1 MTIQYHPGERLA
13 QRLAGLRTEAE
24 LARPA
29 IGTSIP
35 AVAARFVGE
44 QHLLV
49 LGAADSDGRMWA
61 SLLVG
66 DPGFAAAVDEYTLDV
81 AALPAEGDPLRAA
94 LTEITAVG
102 MILIE
107 PATRRRMRVN
117 GDAVPTRAG
126 VRIAVRQVYANC
138 PKYIQQ
144 RRIERVEPV
153 AVETARESD
162 ALDSRQRQLIAT
174 ADTFFVATRSAAG
187 EADASH
193 RGGNPGFVQ
202 VLGDRSLRWP
212 DYVGNAMMMTL
223 GNLQQD
229 PAAGLLFVDWATGT
243 TLQVSG
249 RAQVEWEAD
258 PSLPGAQ
265 RQVRFD
271 VDRVVQLD
279 HASPLMW
286 SAPAPSRFNPPLP
299 ERTQR

>member
-13 QRLAGLRTEAE
+13 QRLAGLRAEAE
-24 LARPA
+24 HARPA

-35 AVAARFVGE
+35 AVAARFVAE

-66 DPGFAAAVDEYTLDV
+66 EPGFATALDEYTLDV
-81 AALPAEGDPLRAA
+81 AARPAEGDPLRAA
-94 LTEITAVG
+94 LSEATAVG
-102 MILIE
+102 MILID

-117 GDAVPTRAG
+117 GDAMPNPAG
-126 VRIAVRQVYANC
+126 VRIAVHQVYANC

-144 RRIERVEPV
+144 RRIEHVEPV
-153 AVETARESD
+153 PVGTARVSA
-162 ALDSRQRQLIAT
+162 ALDSGQRRLIAT

-212 DYVGNAMMMTL
+212 DYIGNAMMMTL

-249 RAQVEWEAD
+249 RAEVEWDAD
-258 PSLPGAQ
+258 RGLPGAQ
-265 RQVRFD
+265 RQVQLE

-286 SAPAPSRFNPPLP
+286 TAPAPSRFNPPLP
-299 ERTQR
+299 EKAQS